1 MPSELP
7 IAKYVSLFI
16 NATPSRSS
24 LDFLG
29 HPIPVFA
36 GISPDFKIAFYAGR
50 YDDLLLGI
58 VPVGNPM
65 DCIARAAVDVVI
77 LEEPEH
83 LAWFHCGPQWTSTFK
98 HVVSVTLL
106 C

>member
-1 MPSELP
+1 M
-7 IAKYVSLFI
+7 
-16 NATPSRSS
+16 TT
-24 LDFLG
+24 G

-106 C
+106 S